1 MLRLFFILLLI
12 VNTAYGQ
19 NPDNFVKAI
28 EAEDWAKARKI
39 DPNSSNLVT
48 WLELTKDS
56 NPDFYKLQKFIIE
69 HPHWPQIDSLK
80 RKIEQNSF
88 KNAKNTDILAWFG
101 SYKPQTILGKKK
113 YLSLIEDPK
122 LQAKY
127 VKEIWQEANF
137 SKDEQKKF
145 LEKYGHYLKESNY
158 IDRINYLL
166 FNKQIEQAKNILPYI
181 SQSSRVLYQARI
193 EIQNGNLATIGKY
206 KSSAKHIGILYD
218 IASYYNKLDSED
230 DMVEV
235 MKLASKINSSYH
247 NYFWSMKAKTI
258 RTLIQQKEY
267 QTAYLFASMHG
278 NLPNADYSEA
288 EWLAGWISL
297 RFLNQPKLA
306 VTHFY
311 NMYNKVKRPMSVSR
325 ASYWLARSYEDAEDD
340 ISAKHWYEEASK
352 YFTSFY
358 GQLAICKINN
368 CQVNIPK
375 DPEITAEDKKHF
387 KSNQL
392 VNAAL
397 LLHKSKKY
405 AHLVQTFLLQAVD
418 NSKRIG
424 EISLIT
430 KLGFDLNRYHLS
442 VEAAK
447 HASYKDT
454 LILRSSYPILD
465 SVYKEHELDPALVM
479 ALIRQESVFNH
490 KAVSCAGATGLMQL
504 MPHVAKETAA
514 RLNILFKK
522 EKLSDPHFNTKLGTT
537 HLDKL
542 VTCYNPSYILSIAA
556 YNAGDKPV
564 QKWLEGNGDPRL
576 MDEIEDIVDWVERIS
591 FYETRNYVQRV
602 LEGKSIYHL
611 LMTKTSTLP
620 IVTDLKEGNGEL
632 CVVSVDNS
640 KVVN

>member
-19 NPDNFVKAI
+19 DNFVQAI
-28 EAEDWAKARKI
+28 EAEDWNKSRRV
-39 DPNSSNLVT
+39 DPNFSTLVT

-56 NPDFYKLQKFIIE
+56 DPDFYKLQKFIIE
-69 HPHWPQIDSLK
+69 HPNWPQIDSLK
-80 RKIEQNSF
+80 KKLEQNSF
-88 KNAKNTDILAWFG
+88 KNTKNSDILSWFKK
-101 SYKPQTILGKKK
+101 YPPKTVLGKKK

-127 VKEIWQEANF
+127 AKEIWQEANF

-145 LEKYGHYLKESNY
+145 LVKYGHYLKENNH

-181 SQSSRVLYQARI
+181 SESSRSLYHARI

-206 KSSAKHIGILYD
+206 KSSAKHIGILHD
-218 IASYYNKLDSED
+218 IASYYNKLDNEE

-235 MKLASKINSSYH
+235 IKLASKINSSYH

-258 RTLIQQKEY
+258 RTLIQQKDY
-267 QTAYLFASMHG
+267 QTAYLFVSMHG
-278 NLPNADYSEA
+278 NLPNSDYSEA
-288 EWLAGWISL
+288 EWLAGWIAL
-297 RFLNQPKLA
+297 RFLDQPKLA
-306 VTHFY
+306 VNHFY

-325 ASYWLARSYEDAEDD
+325 ASYWLARSYEEVGDD
-340 ISAKHWYEEASK
+340 TSAKHWYNVASK
-352 YFTSFY
+352 NFTSFY

-387 KSNQL
+387 KNNQL

-397 LLHKSKKY
+397 VLHKSKKY
-405 AHLVQTFLLQAVD
+405 KHLVQAFLLQAVD

-424 EISLIT
+424 EVSLIT
-430 KLGFDLNRYHLS
+430 KLGFDLNHHHLS

-447 HASYKDT
+447 HASYKDN
-454 LILRSSYPILD
+454 LIIRSSYPILD

-504 MPHVAKETAA
+504 MPHVAKETASK
-514 RLNILFKK
+514 LNLQFKK
-522 EKLSDPHFNTKLGTT
+522 DKLSDPHFNTKLGTA

-556 YNAGDKPV
+556 YNAGDKAV
-564 QKWLEGNGDPRL
+564 QKWLVGNGDPRL
-576 MDEIEDIVDWVERIS
+576 MDEVEDIIDWVERIS

-611 LMTKTSTLP
+611 LMTKTNILP
-620 IVTDLKEGNGEL
+620 IMTDLKEGNGQL
-632 CVVSVDNS
+632 CVVSAKKS
-640 KVVN
+640 